1 MIEGGMIPRARVMD
15 QHIIDRYLIRGEIN
29 LAQHQA
35 AEYVLAQAAK
45 AGSWPTGVNWSG
57 ANVTGGLRNYVP
69 FGCFPLGRT
78 MVMVK
83 KRYGWY
89 HAYILREVV
98 VHDWDVSGNESR
110 MECLK
115 QALDWV
121 AERKMGGGRDPL
133 QRLRKVVNGE
143 A

>member
-1 MIEGGMIPRARVMD
+1 
-15 QHIIDRYLIRGEIN
+15 
-29 LAQHQA
+29 
-35 AEYVLAQAAK
+35 
-45 AGSWPTGVNWSG
+45 
-57 ANVTGGLRNYVP
+57 
-69 FGCFPLGRT
+69 
-78 MVMVK
+78 
-83 KRYGWY
+83 
-89 HAYILREVV
+89 
-98 VHDWDVSGNESR
+98 